1 MSAPQLFNFF
11 SPCPRGLEGILQQEL
26 EALGAQSAQA
36 APGGVAYSG
45 TWELGYKA
53 NLHSRIASRVL
64 WQLKQAPYRNEDD
77 VYKAAYS
84 VDWPYFFDVDQTF
97 MVRLEAIKSPLRSL
111 DFITLRIKDA
121 VVDRFRAKT
130 GQRPSIDT
138 AQPQVR
144 VHAFLTQDRCT
155 LYLDLSGA
163 PLFQR
168 GYRVIANEAPLREN
182 LAAGLLHLAGWTP
195 EQPLLD
201 PMCGSGTILM
211 EAALM
216 ALEIAPGARR
226 AFGFQKLKNYDVDL
240 WQKLV
245 TAAEMRARPAHEL
258 PLYGSDLYGDALKA
272 ARTNFEAAG
281 LAETVHLKQANV
293 LEISAPVP
301 SGVLL
306 TNPPYGVRLGDEAQL
321 AELYPRLGDVLK
333 QKFTGWRAYLFTADP
348 QLPKRIRLHATRRTV
363 IYNGAIEC
371 RLLEYVMRPGSN
383 R

>member
-1 MSAPQLFNFF
+1 MSAPQSFHFF
-11 SPCPRGLEGILQQEL
+11 SPCPRGLEGLLQQEL
-26 EALGAQSAQA
+26 EALGAHSAETT
-36 APGGVAYSG
+36 PGGVAYSG
-45 TWELGYKA
+45 DWALGYKA

-64 WQLKQAPYRNEDD
+64 WQLKQAPYRTEDD

-84 VDWPYFFDVDQTF
+84 IDWPYFFDVDQTF
-97 MVRLEAIKSPLRSL
+97 MVRIEAIKSPLRSL

-121 VVDRFRAKT
+121 VVDRFRARA
-130 GQRPSIDT
+130 GRRPSIDT
-138 AQPQVR
+138 AHPQVR
-144 VHAFLTQDRCT
+144 VHAFLTANQCT
-155 LYLDLSGA
+155 IYLDLSGA

-168 GYRVIANEAPLREN
+168 GYRVSANEAPLREN

-216 ALEIAPGARR
+216 ALDIAPGARR
-226 AFGFQKLKNYDVDL
+226 AFGFQKLRNYDVDL
-240 WQKLV
+240 WQQLV
-245 TAAEMRARPAHEL
+245 TAAEMRAQPAHEL

-281 LAETVHLKQANV
+281 LVETVHLKQANV
-293 LEISAPVP
+293 LEISAPAP

-306 TNPPYGVRLGDEAQL
+306 TNPPYGVRLGDQAQL
-321 AELYPRLGDVLK
+321 AELYPRLGDLLK
-333 QKFTGWRAYLFTADP
+333 QKFAGWRVYLFTADP
-348 QLPKRIRLHATRRTV
+348 QLPKGIRLHATRRTV
-363 IYNGAIEC
+363 IFNGAIEC
-371 RLLEYVMRPGSN
+371 RLLEYIMRAGSN